1 LKFQLGDM
9 VLDMIMVFSSS
20 KLLMDTRLRFQITGS
35 TKEIHGKLKEEISH
49 TILDSM
55 ENQTNIRT
63 VVLRDQIGKDVKKLS
78 PWPTIL
84 QFQDLTL
91 ITQITFVYGA
101 LNQEILLISKSLI
114 AVIIM
119 EPFRKDRMLNISL
132 LYYIQMTRL
141 MLEKS

>member
-35 TKEIHGKLKEEISH
+35 TKEIHGKLKEEISL

-78 PWPTIL
+78 PWPTIH